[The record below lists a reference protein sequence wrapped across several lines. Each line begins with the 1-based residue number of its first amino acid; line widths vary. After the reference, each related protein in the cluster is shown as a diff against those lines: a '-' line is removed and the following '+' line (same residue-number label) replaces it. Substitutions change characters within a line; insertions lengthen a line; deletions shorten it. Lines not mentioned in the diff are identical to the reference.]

1 MDMDM
6 DETVIYVNKRLK
18 EGYSIAKVEKELKYG
33 KDTLRKKLN
42 RANYFF
48 NKEQNQF
55 IINNTTVTQSITQT
69 EKHVENKP
77 ITQIV
82 TQPITQ
88 HNPSDKASVKTAESI
103 TQTSNTNVTQP
114 KKEVITQNHNT
125 KVTQQRALT
134 DEDFQIIFKLIDE
147 YKSRVEI
154 IEKSIEIPKDDAVV
168 TRSMRSYDSVFKSF
182 SKYCKDNK
190 IVQQDAIAEA
200 LLRYISK

>member
-1 MDMDM
+1 MDM

-18 EGYSIAKVEKELKYG
+18 EGYSIAKVERELKYG

-55 IINNTTVTQSITQT
+55 IINNTIVTQSITQT
-69 EKHVENKP
+69 EKHVDNKP

-82 TQPITQ
+82 TQPTTQ
-88 HNPSDKASVKTAESI
+88 HKPSDKANEKSAE
-103 TQTSNTNVTQP
+103 P
-114 KKEVITQNHNT
+114 ITQNHNT

-147 YKSRVEI
+147 FKSRVEI
-154 IEKSIEIPKDDAVV
+154 KEKSIEIPKDDQVV

>member
-1 MDMDM
+1 MCYNCVINITQGDNCYMDM

-18 EGYSIAKVEKELKYG
+18 DGYSIAKVERELKYG
-33 KDTLRKKLN
+33 KDTLRKKMN

-55 IINNTTVTQSITQT
+55 IITNTNVTQSITQT

-77 ITQIV
+77 ITQTV
-82 TQPITQ
+82 THSITQSNSSNKANNSTTEPITQ
-88 HNPSDKASVKTAESI
+88 VN
-103 TQTSNTNVTQP
+103 
-114 KKEVITQNHNT
+114 NT
-125 KVTQQRALT
+125 KVTQPRALT

-147 YKSRVEI
+147 YKARVEI
-154 IEKSIEIPKDDAVV
+154 NEKPIEIPKDDAVV

-200 LLRYISK
+200 LLRYINK

>member
-1 MDMDM
+1 MDM

-18 EGYSIAKVEKELKYG
+18 EGYSIAKVERELKYG

-55 IINNTTVTQSITQT
+55 IITNTNVTQSITQT

-77 ITQIV
+77 ITQNA
-82 TQPITQ
+82 THSITQ
-88 HNPSDKASVKTAESI
+88 SNSSNKANHSTTEPI
-103 TQTSNTNVTQP
+103 TQTSNTTATQS
-114 KKEVITQNHNT
+114 KQKVITQGHNT
-125 KVTQQRALT
+125 KVTQPRALT

-147 YKSRVEI
+147 YKARVEI
-154 IEKSIEIPKDDAVV
+154 NEKPIEIPKDDAVV